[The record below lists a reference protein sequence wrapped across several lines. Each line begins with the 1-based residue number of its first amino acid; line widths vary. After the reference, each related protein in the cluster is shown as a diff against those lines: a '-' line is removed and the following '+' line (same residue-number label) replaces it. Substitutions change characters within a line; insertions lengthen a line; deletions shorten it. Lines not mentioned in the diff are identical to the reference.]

1 MLIVNKKIG
10 ETPLEMLGR
19 LRRRKAEYH
28 KEKLSYAGRLDP
40 MAEGKMLVL
49 VGGKENKEREKYL
62 RFDKEYIAEFVIG
75 AETDSGDI
83 LGIVCRAGEN
93 RFVGEISK
101 GAMKKAVFGLRK
113 IRKQKYPWFSGKTI
127 GGVKM
132 FELYKTGQT
141 AGVRRPMS
149 AVVIKRIG
157 DLKISLASSVALEK
171 EILRKI
177 ALVRGDFRQK
187 EIAKAWREF
196 FADEAGKKFQS
207 FSFRIRVSG
216 GTFIRSFA
224 ENFKKEF
231 DAPVFLRRLK
241 RTRIFSKI

>member
-10 ETPLEMLGR
+10 ETPLETLDR
-19 LRRRKAEYH
+19 LRRQKAKYL

-49 VGGKENKEREKYL
+49 AGEKENREREKYL

-83 LGIVCRAGEN
+83 LGVVSRSGRN
-93 RFVGEISK
+93 PSGGEILA
-101 GAMKKAVFGLRK
+101 GVIKKAVSGLRK
-113 IRKQKYPWFSGKTI
+113 IRRQKYPWFSGKTI

-132 FELYKTGQT
+132 FELYKVGQT
-141 AGVRRPMS
+141 AGVRRPTL
-149 AVVIKRIG
+149 AVAIKRIG
-157 DLKISLASSVALEK
+157 DLKISFISSVALEK
-171 EILRKI
+171 EILKKI

-187 EIAKAWREF
+187 AIAKEWLEF
-196 FADEAGKKFQS
+196 FAGGSRKKFQR
-207 FSFRIRVSG
+207 FSFRFRVSG
-216 GTFIRSFA
+216 GTFIRAFA
-224 ENFKKEF
+224 EYFKKEF
-231 DAPVFLRRLK
+231 GAPVFLRRLK